1 MNSTTR
7 SLTAASKGVLRK
19 LGLVTVLVM
28 VCWLIPASPALA
40 NFSTL
45 PGWYWLNPLPVS
57 SGDGANWLSAAMYG
71 NDAWISGA
79 GATLLHSTDS
89 GRTWQPQDTSST
101 VDLNDLTFV
110 SPTVGWA
117 GNWEAV
123 MRTTD
128 GGQGWTTTDPCGTD
142 TVQCLFALDATHA
155 WAGCS
160 PYNKKRAWT
169 SLFRTTDGGAS
180 WATLSL
186 PCPFDDV
193 VFTSPTDG
201 WGVADTDT
209 VVDPGNGAMP
219 FIVDVTS
226 TIYRSSDAGTT
237 WTPVRTAPH
246 EDLDCVASSDASHI
260 VAGGASVTVQGPYTP
275 PTYAPLVVRSADTGA
290 DWSPSAPP
298 AGAADHVTDLTFA
311 DDSRGWAATSRFGY
325 EQGTVYA
332 TTDGGANW
340 SVLGSQGFDAIAGAA
355 SGDLVACDDTHLM
368 AAPAGRPYSSVD
380 PSSSALGTAD
390 ICGLSFAD
398 QQQGWAV
405 SRSATVYRT
414 TNAGAR
420 WDSSTIP
427 FGYHALYDVYYQ
439 GPTRLWA
446 VGGSGAMVR
455 STDNG
460 VTWSDVDS
468 TTSQLLMGITF
479 DSAGAGWAVGG
490 SSQR

>member
-1 MNSTTR
+1 VAE
-7 SLTAASKGVLRK
+7 SLPDGRGSVRRGRRRLADELPARGRGDGGTAAGAGTWNDVTALRFAPDSLSTAAE
-19 LGLVTVLVM
+19 LGCELWTPERARAEGYKVGHLHVRL
-28 VCWLIPASPALA
+28 
-40 NFSTL
+40 
-45 PGWYWLNPLPVS
+45 LNPLPVS
-57 SGDGANWLSAAMYG
+57 SGDGADWLSAAMYG

-160 PYNKKRAWT
+160 PYNTKRAWT

-237 WTPVRTAPH
+237 WTPA
-246 EDLDCVASSDASHI
+246 
-260 VAGGASVTVQGPYTP
+260 
-275 PTYAPLVVRSADTGA
+275 
-290 DWSPSAPP
+290 
-298 AGAADHVTDLTFA
+298 
-311 DDSRGWAATSRFGY
+311 FG
-325 EQGTVYA
+325 
-332 TTDGGANW
+332 
-340 SVLGSQGFDAIAGAA
+340 S
-355 SGDLVACDDTHLM
+355 C
-368 AAPAGRPYSSVD
+368 
-380 PSSSALGTAD
+380 SSSSRIFSINAARADAMFGESAGTAARAG
-390 ICGLSFAD
+390 ILVPSMKNIPSTAAKTPLTRASRREQVLFRPPFSFFKFCWRHSL
-398 QQQGWAV
+398 GV
-405 SRSATVYRT
+405 VPKRFLNMLLKRP
-414 TNAGAR
+414 R
-420 WDSSTIP
+420 W
-427 FGYHALYDVYYQ
+427 
-439 GPTRLWA
+439 R
-446 VGGSGAMVR
+446 
-455 STDNG
+455 
-460 VTWSDVDS
+460 
-468 TTSQLLMGITF
+468 
-479 DSAGAGWAVGG
+479 
-490 SSQR
+490 